1 MMISSSVWTH
11 HWSSMIRDTP
21 VGAEKLIKMSTVENS
36 TLILMISAVNV
47 THNRLVKLIM
57 V

>member
-36 TLILMISAVNV
+36 TLIFLISAVNV
-47 THNRLVKLIM
+47 THNGLVKLIM